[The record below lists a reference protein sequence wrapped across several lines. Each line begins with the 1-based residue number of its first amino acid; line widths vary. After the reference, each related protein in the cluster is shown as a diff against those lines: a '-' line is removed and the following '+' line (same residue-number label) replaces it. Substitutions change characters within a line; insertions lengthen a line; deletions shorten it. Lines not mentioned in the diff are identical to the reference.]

1 MRSWRALSR
10 LPEMS
15 AKLAAIKAQQPV
27 PNLAALPADALITR
41 RQLSAISSFA
51 LITLKVWAKQGRGP
65 RITVV
70 EGRPR
75 YRVADVR
82 HWLNAA

>member
-1 MRSWRALSR
+1 
-10 LPEMS
+10 MS
-15 AKLAAIKAQQPV
+15 ASAPACAGASPRVVPDIEKLPGE
-27 PNLAALPADALITR
+27 ALITR
-41 RQLSAISSFA
+41 QQLAAVSSFA

-75 YRVADVR
+75 YRVRDVR
-82 HWLNAA
+82 EWMGAV

>member
-1 MRSWRALSR
+1 
-10 LPEMS
+10 MS
-15 AKLAAIKAQQPV
+15 ASAAPCAGASPRAVPDIEKLPGE
-27 PNLAALPADALITR
+27 ALITR
-41 RQLSAISSFA
+41 RQLAAVSSFA

-75 YRVADVR
+75 YRVRDVR
-82 HWLNAA
+82 EWMGAAS